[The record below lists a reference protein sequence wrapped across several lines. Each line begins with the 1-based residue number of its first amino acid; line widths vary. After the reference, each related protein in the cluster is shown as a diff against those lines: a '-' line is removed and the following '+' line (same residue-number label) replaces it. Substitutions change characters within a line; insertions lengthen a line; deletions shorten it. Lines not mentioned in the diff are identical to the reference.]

1 MNKRLTPFDQLC
13 ELPALMAAWKQV
25 RASKGAA
32 GVDRVT
38 IAEFERELVA
48 NLTDLSQRVREG
60 RYYPMPARTV
70 EIPKRSGGTR
80 SLGILTVEDR
90 IVQRAALDALE
101 PLWEPAFLDCSFG
114 FRPERNVAMA
124 VKRVLDHRAAGDV
137 VVVDADIQD
146 CFGSIRHEQL
156 MSFVSARVR
165 DKRMLAL
172 IRMWLDSG
180 QALSSAGD
188 NDTPLLERLT
198 GYATD
203 SVNQAMGHL
212 LEERSGYA
220 AYRGYAPT
228 YSYETEAAPVDE
240 DALRRQA
247 RNESLKRLGRDAA
260 LFGLT
265 YVGRAR
271 RLVSPTTL
279 ALAGAAVV
287 AGVAAPL
294 AVKAARKHFGWIGW
308 DVGPIG
314 TVQGGALSPLL
325 CNIYLHEFDVALTRA
340 GLRLVRYADDFV
352 ICCRTQAEAERALAL
367 AARELERLGL
377 RLHPAKTRVTRFD
390 EGLEFLGYRFEP
402 FANHAVAAP
411 APQSASEVAAALL
424 EKSRAQLAPATA
436 RLKEKAA
443 ALKARLKNKEAKP

>member
-48 NLTDLSQRVREG
+48 NLTDLRQRVSEG

-90 IVQRAALDALE
+90 IVQRAALEALE

-124 VKRVLDHRAAGDV
+124 VQRVINHRAAGDA

-156 MSFVSARVR
+156 MSLVSARVR

-180 QALSSAGD
+180 QALSPAAD
-188 NDTPLLERLT
+188 NDTGLFERLT

-203 SVNQAMGHL
+203 SVHNAMGHL

-220 AYRGYAPT
+220 AYRGYAPA
-228 YSYETEAAPVDE
+228 YSYETEVPSVDE

-271 RLVSPTTL
+271 RLVSPTAL

-294 AVKAARKHFGWIGW
+294 AVKAARKHFGWDSGP
-308 DVGPIG
+308 VG
-314 TVQGGALSPLL
+314 TMQGGALSPLL
-325 CNIYLHEFDVALTRA
+325 CNVYLHEFDVALTRA

-352 ICCRTQAEAERALAL
+352 ICCRTQVEAERALAL

-402 FANHAVAAP
+402 FANNAVAAP
-411 APQSASEVAAALL
+411 VPQSASEIATALL

-443 ALKARLKNKEAKP
+443 ALKARLKSKEAKP